1 MQELKIKTLPHQ
13 AAFINSTAKH
23 TALIGGFGSGKSH
36 CGVDKTIIKKLMLPN
51 VNCAYY
57 LPTYGL
63 IQDVAIP
70 KFTAQL
76 ISYGIDF
83 TINRSDNVIKSKYG
97 SILLRNMSDP
107 ERIIGYEVGY
117 SLIDETDILS
127 KDKMADVFMKIIGRN
142 RSVLPS
148 GIINQTDVVGTPE
161 GFKWLYDFFVKN
173 ASPNKSVI
181 KAKTFENPFLPEGY
195 IDTLKETYTEAQI
208 TAYLNGDFVNL
219 NSASVYTSY
228 NRKAHRTDALPLP
241 NEKLYVGMD
250 FNVTNMNAVIHVKRN
265 GKLYAVGE
273 IHGGYD
279 TQTTSDY
286 LKENY
291 KGHSFIIN
299 PDASGNAR
307 STSGSSDFSIL
318 RTNGFYIDAPK
329 KNPNV
334 QERVN
339 SVNLA
344 FQQDKYYV
352 NDKTCPNYAEALE
365 NQAYKNGVPDK
376 QSGFDHIT
384 EAGGYCVF
392 KNLFGRKSQVL

>member
-1 MQELKIKTLPHQ
+1 MQLQIPTLKHQ
-13 AAFINSTAKH
+13 REFINSTAKH

-36 CGVDKTIIKKLMLPN
+36 CGVDKTIIKKMMLPN
-51 VNCAYY
+51 VSVAYY

-76 ISYGIDF
+76 LKFGIDF
-83 TINRSDNVIKSKYG
+83 TINRSDNVIKTKYG
-97 SILLRNMSDP
+97 NILLRNMSDP

-142 RSVLPS
+142 RSVLPK
-148 GIINQTDVVGTPE
+148 GMINQTDVVGTPE

-173 ASPNKSVI
+173 ATENKHVI
-181 KAKTFENPFLPEGY
+181 KAKTYDNPFLPDGY
-195 IDTLKETYTEAQI
+195 IDTLKETYTDSQV

-219 NSASVYTSY
+219 NSQSVYTSY
-228 NRKAHRTDALPLP
+228 NRKAHRTDVTPLP
-241 NEKLYVGMD
+241 NEKLYIGLD
-250 FNVTNMNAVIHVKRN
+250 FNITNMNAVVHVKRN
-265 GKLYAVGE
+265 AKLYAVGE

-279 TQTTSDY
+279 TQTICDN

-291 KGHSFIIN
+291 PGHTFTIN

-307 STSGSSDFSIL
+307 STSGASDFSIL
-318 RTNGFYIDAPK
+318 KANGFYVDAPK
-329 KNPNV
+329 KNPAV

-344 FQQDKYYV
+344 FQNDLYYI
-352 NDKTCPNYAEALE
+352 NDKLCPNFAEALE
-365 NQAYKNGVPDK
+365 NQAYRNGVPDK